1 MQLAEGVLRMY
12 RLAALAD
19 LADLVPITL
28 TVREREIAVV
38 RVEDDVYAFDAYCT
52 HRAAPLVDGAV
63 TRRRTV
69 LCPWHL
75 GTFHLTDGSV
85 SAGPPDTPIGSYP
98 VVLRDGCAWLDDTD
112 LDGLR
117 RDC

>member
-1 MQLAEGVLRMY
+1 MQSAEGVLQVY

-38 RVEDDVYAFDAYCT
+38 RVADEVYAFDAYCT
-52 HRAAPLVDGAV
+52 HRTAPLADGAV
-63 TRRRTV
+63 TRNRTV

-75 GTFHLTDGSV
+75 GTFRLTDGSV
-85 SAGPPDTPIGSYP
+85 VAGPPDTAIGSYP
-98 VVLRDGCAWLDDTD
+98 VVIRDGCAYLDDGGDTD
-112 LDGLR
+112 AT
-117 RDC
+117 

>member
-1 MQLAEGVLRMY
+1 MY

-38 RVEDDVYAFDAYCT
+38 RIEDEIYAFDAYCT
-52 HRAAPLVDGAV
+52 HRRAPLADGAV
-63 TRRRTV
+63 TRKRTV

-75 GTFHLTDGSV
+75 GTFRLTDGRV
-85 SAGPPDTPIGSYP
+85 VAGPPDTGIGSYP
-98 VVLRDGCAWLDDTD
+98 VVLRDGCAWLDDD
-112 LDGLR
+112 LDDPPR
-117 RDC
+117 EC